1 MKLLI
6 GYSIVVAS
14 AVALVACGGKKE
26 NGAVEN
32 AETIDLTEYTPG
44 HAVQMSDKIDSLA
57 LNADD
62 LSPEDAVNVLLAYV
76 EIERDESNANKTKV
90 KRETMRKFADVYDI
104 VMGNY
109 GNEFRAAIDKARR
122 TTELDLSAIVTDYRE
137 RLAEYD
143 EGAGIETAPIS
154 QKEKADS
161 VIADSTKN
169 ANTAAQVALEAV
181 SLD

>member
-62 LSPEDAVNVLLAYV
+62 LSPDDAVNVLLAYV
-76 EIERDESNANKTKV
+76 EIERDESNANKAKV

-122 TTELDLSAIVTDYRE
+122 TTELDLSAIAADYRE
-137 RLAEYD
+137 RLSDYD
-143 EGAGIETAPIS
+143 EGAGIESAPAA
-154 QKEKADS
+154 QKEKADTTVS
-161 VIADSTKN
+161 DSTKM
-169 ANTAAQVALEAV
+169 ADAAAQVANEGV
-181 SLD
+181 SMD